1 MKYINNFVDPTL
13 NPTVPVGADLSI
25 AEKNIISKAVSTID
39 NWNVLADHGVS
50 IAMSADT
57 DIQYINNAN
66 IQIKNTTS
74 ILQNTTNKLR
84 LKLATYNNIN

>member
-13 NPTVPVGADLSI
+13 NPTVPNSANLSA
-25 AEKNIISKAVSTID
+25 AEKNIISKAISTID

-50 IAMSADT
+50 IAILADT

-66 IQIKNTTS
+66 LQIN
-74 ILQNTTNKLR
+74 
-84 LKLATYNNIN
+84 